1 MKRDASKI
9 KTIWVTLSQIFSLVL
24 QLGHG
29 LAKSKAKNSFRKVT
43 SKICFLFLTGNHI
56 IHHNAYMQP
65 FFFLVSFEISS
76 LGVIK
81 PPVPSISKS
90 TSTSLTCDRSTSCC
104 WIACGI
110 MVSPARGPKNQPW
123 QNWKK
128 NWKLQMSSSSNRRVK
143 FLESKRWISL
153 P

>member
-1 MKRDASKI
+1 MK
-9 KTIWVTLSQIFSLVL
+9 LSQIYSLVL

-43 SKICFLFLTGNHI
+43 SKIGFLFLTGNQI

-65 FFFLVSFEISS
+65 FFFLVSFDISS
-76 LGVIK
+76 LGVRK

-110 MVSPARGPKNQPW
+110 MVSPARGPKVSRDKTGRKTENCKCQV
-123 QNWKK
+123 
-128 NWKLQMSSSSNRRVK
+128 LQTDV
-143 FLESKRWISL
+143 
-153 P
+153 